1 MSKVILS
8 RFMINDEQLDE
19 ILGSLDNS
27 AKNLAML
34 HAHEYTDW
42 LSMKNY
48 LDKQYEDRL
57 ENLLVEKG
65 TSIHHLE
72 SGMKNR
78 VIVRK
83 HQIFSEIEKDYLKN

>member
-1 MSKVILS
+1 
-8 RFMINDEQLDE
+8 MINDAQLDE
-19 ILGSLDNS
+19 ILSSLDNS

-34 HAHEYTDW
+34 HAHEHTDW

-48 LDKQYEDRL
+48 LDKQYEELL
-57 ENLLVEKG
+57 ENLLAENG

-78 VIVRK
+78 IIIRK
-83 HQIFSEIEKDYLKN
+83 HELFLKIEEFS